1 MATVYHIEGV
11 VKSYRHDGR
20 TILANKGIT
29 LAVEQGEVFGLLG
42 PNGAGKSTL
51 ILQMIGLLTPDQGRI
66 LFCGQDLRQHSTLV
80 KRSVGYLPQEPF
92 ALQDLT
98 VKQAIYFTGCLR
110 RLSPRKARQ
119 MTDELIDRWQL
130 QQISHTLVRHLS
142 GGQRRLVGLATA
154 LIGRPPVLLLDEP
167 TNDLDPGQRQQVWTY
182 LRQLNAEEGTTV
194 ILVTHNVVEAE
205 RVLERV
211 AIIANG
217 QMVGIGRVGEIKAQV
232 DNRIRL
238 DLTFKPNSVVNH
250 VCGTL
255 FQSNSI
261 HWRGK
266 HRVLILVERA
276 RADAAIKLLLSQV
289 NIEQLAD
296 FRIQSANLEDVYIQ
310 LMSDWN
316 EKE

>member
-1 MATVYHIEGV
+1 M
-11 VKSYRHDGR
+11 
-20 TILANKGIT
+20 
-29 LAVEQGEVFGLLG
+29 
-42 PNGAGKSTL
+42 
-51 ILQMIGLLTPDQGRI
+51 
-66 LFCGQDLRQHSTLV
+66 
-80 KRSVGYLPQEPF
+80 
-92 ALQDLT
+92 
-98 VKQAIYFTGCLR
+98 
-110 RLSPRKARQ
+110 
-119 MTDELIDRWQL
+119 
-130 QQISHTLVRHLS
+130 
-142 GGQRRLVGLATA
+142 
-154 LIGRPPVLLLDEP
+154 
-167 TNDLDPGQRQQVWTY
+167 
-182 LRQLNAEEGTTV
+182 

-250 VCGTL
+250 VCETL

-261 HWRGK
+261 HWIGK

>member
-1 MATVYHIEGV
+1 
-11 VKSYRHDGR
+11 
-20 TILANKGIT
+20 
-29 LAVEQGEVFGLLG
+29 
-42 PNGAGKSTL
+42 
-51 ILQMIGLLTPDQGRI
+51 
-66 LFCGQDLRQHSTLV
+66 
-80 KRSVGYLPQEPF
+80 
-92 ALQDLT
+92 
-98 VKQAIYFTGCLR
+98 
-110 RLSPRKARQ
+110 

-261 HWRGK
+261 HWIGK